1 MKKLL
6 IVAVILVVGWQ
17 YLQQRTNVGDIEVPS
32 DWNQKLL
39 AQPGSG
45 PNPTRFS
52 CDGRT
57 HCSQMT
63 SCEEATF
70 FIKNCP
76 GTEMDGDGDG
86 IPCESQWC
94 GH

>member
-17 YLQQRTNVGDIEVPS
+17 YLQQRTNLGEVEVPS

-39 AQPGSG
+39 DQPGASQSSS
-45 PNPTRFS
+45 RFS

-70 FIKNCP
+70 FIQNCP

-86 IPCESQWC
+86 VPCESQWC
-94 GH
+94 GR

>member
-1 MKKLL
+1 VKKLL
-6 IVAVILVVGWQ
+6 IAALILVVGWQ
-17 YLQQRTNVGDIEVPS
+17 YLQHKTDAGRFRPS
-32 DWNQKLL
+32 PDWNQKFLD
-39 AQPGSG
+39 QPGGTPASA
-45 PNPTRFS
+45 RFV

-63 SCEEATF
+63 SCEEARF
-70 FIKNCP
+70 FIQNCP